1 MMFISHYD
9 KTCISCTDN
18 QFNTLFYTV
27 SAIFKSYG
35 RPVFVYHILTALF
48 ESDDAYYSAKYLF
61 KSKKSEEELYPRYCN
76 LAKLI
81 YIYLTD
87 IVYHTELNA
96 IVSSLAIKK
105 IPLDMIEEVN

>member
-9 KTCISCTDN
+9 KSFITCTDK
-18 QFNTLFYTV
+18 QFDDLFYSV

-61 KSKKSEEELYPRYCN
+61 KSKKSEEELYPKYCN
-76 LAKLI
+76 LAKLV
-81 YIYLTD
+81 YIYLTNT
-87 IVYHTELNA
+87 IYHTELDA
-96 IVSSLAIKK
+96 IVSSLSIKK
-105 IPLDMIEEVN
+105 LPLDMIEEVN